1 MKNPYRLPD
10 PGVQKTKKQLEREV
24 TIEEYYKA
32 VSELQDLQEQYG
44 IEPED
49 KPKEGK
55 ISKAI
60 TSFFDHREEKEKVCV
75 SKKKYVWTAVLL
87 GWAGGHRFLVKQ
99 RGVGLLYLLVCW
111 SGFSMAH
118 TVIDLLIVLP
128 MKPDENGNIMM

>member
-10 PGVQKTKKQLEREV
+10 PGTQKTQKQIEKEV
-24 TIEEYYKA
+24 TLEEYYKA
-32 VSELQDLQEQYG
+32 LCELEDLEEQYG
-44 IEPED
+44 LKE

-55 ISKAI
+55 IKQAI
-60 TSFFDHREEKEKVCV
+60 TNFFDRKEEEPKVCV

-99 RGVGLLYLLVCW
+99 WKVGILYLLVCW

-118 TVIDLLIVLP
+118 TIVDLIIVLP

>member
-10 PGVQKTKKQLEREV
+10 PGIQKSKKQIEREV
-24 TIEEYYKA
+24 TLEEYYKA
-32 VSELQDLQEQYG
+32 QCELDELREKYG
-44 IEPED
+44 IEPEE
-49 KPKEGK
+49 KPREGK

-60 TSFFDHREEKEKVCV
+60 TNFFDHREEKEKVCV
-75 SKKKYVWTAVLL
+75 SKKKYVWMAVLL
-87 GWAGGHRFLVKQ
+87 GWAGGHRFLVRQ
-99 RGVGLLYLLVCW
+99 WGVGLLYLLVCW